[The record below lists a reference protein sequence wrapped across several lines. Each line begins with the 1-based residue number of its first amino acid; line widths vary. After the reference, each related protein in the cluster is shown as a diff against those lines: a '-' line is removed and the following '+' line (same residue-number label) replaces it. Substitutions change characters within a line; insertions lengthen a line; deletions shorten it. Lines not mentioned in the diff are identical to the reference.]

1 MKRQYPNY
9 RLVSIKDIQKK
20 ITEKDSKILNDFLE
34 YISISAGEKKIGM
47 AKRQMLQFYDVTG
60 VSYDRITLGILRKF
74 LTLLNRSDKAIE
86 TQNDIKKTIKRFLK
100 WYYRDW
106 SQRFDELKDIK
117 TRDGTNHQRLNAS
130 TILTADE
137 LLMIVNS
144 IDSLKYKAL
153 ILLMFESAGRPEEIL
168 KLRWKDINFD
178 KKEVTLYS
186 SKTKKTRVN
195 PINESIEHLRRYR
208 EECFYPIARSED
220 YVFPSPVDKNK
231 HLVGATLNECFR
243 KIEKTLKLKKHIF
256 PYLLR
261 HTRLT
266 NVHKK
271 LSPKAYEKFA
281 GHSIEI
287 GTKIYAHLD
296 NDDVREEMLEKV
308 YHVENITIKDS
319 NRVKELENRLKKLE
333 STIHNIIDKANFVY
347 DIKMVAR

>member
-1 MKRQYPNY
+1 MKKQYPSY
-9 RLVSIKDIQKK
+9 KLVRIRDLQKK
-20 ITEKDSKILNDFLE
+20 AGEKDRKILNDFLE
-34 YISISAGEKKIGM
+34 YVSISAGEKKIAM
-47 AKRQMLQFYDVTG
+47 TRRQMLQFYDITG
-60 VSYDRITLGILRKF
+60 VSYDKITLDIVRKF
-74 LTLLNRSDKAIE
+74 LTLLNRSDRAIE

-100 WYYRDW
+100 WYYKDW
-106 SQRFDELKDIK
+106 SERFDDLKDIK

-130 TILTADE
+130 TILTLDE
-137 LLMIVNS
+137 LSMIVNS

-178 KKEVTLYS
+178 KKEVSLYS
-186 SKTKKTRVN
+186 AKTKRSRVN
-195 PINESIEHLRRYR
+195 PIHESVEHLRRYR
-208 EECFYPIARSED
+208 GECFYPSVRSED
-220 YVFPSPVDKNK
+220 YVFPSPVNKNK
-231 HLVGATLNECFR
+231 HLVGATLNETFR

-281 GHSIEI
+281 GHSIEV
-287 GTKIYAHLD
+287 GTKRYAHLD

-308 YHVENITIKDS
+308 YHIENITSKD
-319 NRVKELENRLKKLE
+319 NKRIKELESRLKKLE
-333 STIHNIIDKANFVY
+333 STIHEIIDKANLVY
-347 DIKMVAR
+347 DIKMVAQ